1 MKALICIIAIILIVS
16 SNVISKSDNEN
27 DIDTLPRLGAL
38 VANEGHIQFIKA
50 VLLIKFEANVED
62 YVEDQLLEIF
72 EHTANLITL
81 MRHGGLVMSY
91 AQRASIE
98 SLLKSLSYTYGE
110 ILPYVSDTF
119 LPDRMNFTNADQM
132 EENWRALVWSAI
144 QGIRIGASASHV
156 VPTIEKE
163 IADKIKSNITT
174 RTVSRPMHRPVN
186 DQEIPVHPKL
196 RGRRALIDVG
206 GNLLHSLFGVTT
218 DDQLAQS
225 EANLQSEVESVLAKT
240 RTVEAQS
247 KLAQRKLADAMKHVQ
262 LATDTLLS
270 VSSRENRLEA
280 YVQIS
285 QVLEHMEAIIFHL
298 HDIAVSSATHRTLL
312 SRGIVPQIFDAEQLR
327 SLIKEGEKIFSTLK
341 FPLDVNKLSNKNIAI
356 YLNILKS
363 EPTRNTDV
371 FAIFLPFTDNKFYE
385 LFAIESFPF
394 FANANG
400 TKEERKILIPDELPN
415 YVAITDNEFVN
426 IEDIQNC
433 ARTKNA
439 SVLLCAQK
447 NPSQIKGI
455 NSCATAII
463 KNDTKAAFQ
472 QCNYK
477 EIKLK
482 NNYYAKHLHSDW
494 YVIVDQAEVATI
506 HCPDRYKL
514 NSRQLK
520 SYTGTLKIKPPC
532 EFSTPRFTLPTIQ
545 TKTQELSNHPVKILP
560 VSDVIF
566 NSSSNMTFST
576 KDIKAIE
583 NDLEVLENITQTQ
596 HEHIKIIKSHIDD
609 NTFDILHGTSG
620 ILIVVLIVCIIGTII
635 VCRRRP
641 DLMHQLLPFFLL
653 QNTSSLSR
661 TRTRN
666 IPQTGRSQSPG
677 SDRVQQAAMSLQQTA
692 TQGRDGQFRPPRSPS
707 PVNED
712 EVELNTMGGEE
723 GTAEY
728 TAVNRDPPGTSTAS
742 AAPIKPSRYRP
753 PVRFTGHRVDLYS
766 TRDETPQ
773 EDSQGYLIPRG
784 PADDYEN

>member
-1 MKALICIIAIILIVS
+1 
-16 SNVISKSDNEN
+16 
-27 DIDTLPRLGAL
+27 
-38 VANEGHIQFIKA
+38 
-50 VLLIKFEANVED
+50 
-62 YVEDQLLEIF
+62 
-72 EHTANLITL
+72 
-81 MRHGGLVMSY
+81 
-91 AQRASIE
+91 
-98 SLLKSLSYTYGE
+98 
-110 ILPYVSDTF
+110 
-119 LPDRMNFTNADQM
+119 
-132 EENWRALVWSAI
+132 
-144 QGIRIGASASHV
+144 
-156 VPTIEKE
+156 
-163 IADKIKSNITT
+163 
-174 RTVSRPMHRPVN
+174 MHRPVN
-186 DQEIPVHPKL
+186 YQEIPVHPKL

-206 GNLLHSLFGVTT
+206 GNLLHSLFGVTP

-240 RTVEAQS
+240 RIVEAQS

-280 YVQIS
+280 YIQIS

-298 HDIAVSSATHRTLL
+298 QDIAISSGTHRTLL
-312 SRGIVPQIFDAEQLR
+312 SRGIVPQIFDTEQLR
-327 SLIKEGEKIFSTLK
+327 SLIKEGEKTFSTLN

-363 EPTRNTDV
+363 EPTRDTDV

-385 LFAIESFPF
+385 LFTIENFPF
-394 FANANG
+394 FANLNG
-400 TKEERKILIPDELPN
+400 TKEERKILIPGDELPN
-415 YVAITDNEFVN
+415 YVAVTGNEFVN
-426 IEDIQNC
+426 IDDIQNC

-447 NPSQIKGI
+447 NPSQVKEVS
-455 NSCATAII
+455 SCATAII
-463 KNDTKAAFQ
+463 RNNTKEAFE

-494 YVIVDQAEVATI
+494 YVIVDRAEVATI

-520 SYTGTLKIKPPC
+520 SYSGTLKIKPPC
-532 EFSTPRFTLPTIQ
+532 EFSTPRFALPTIQ

-566 NSSSNMTFST
+566 NSSLNMTFST

-583 NDLEVLENITQTQ
+583 DDLEVLENITQTQ
-596 HEHIKIIKSHIDD
+596 HEHIKIIKSHIED

-620 ILIVVLIVCIIGTII
+620 ILIVILIVCIIGTII

-661 TRTRN
+661 TRN
-666 IPQTGRSQSPG
+666 MSQTGRSQSPG
-677 SDRVQQAAMSLQQTA
+677 SDRVQQAARDLQQPA
-692 TQGRDGQFRPPRSPS
+692 TQGRDGQSRPPRPPS

-712 EVELNTMGGEE
+712 EVELNIIGGGE
-723 GTAEY
+723 GIAEY
-728 TAVNRDPPGTSTAS
+728 TAVSRDPPPETGTAS
-742 AAPIKPSRYRP
+742 AAP
-753 PVRFTGHRVDLYS
+753 
-766 TRDETPQ
+766 
-773 EDSQGYLIPRG
+773 
-784 PADDYEN
+784 

>member
-1 MKALICIIAIILIVS
+1 MKALICIIIIILIVS
-16 SNVISKSDNEN
+16 SNVNSESNNESDL
-27 DIDTLPRLGAL
+27 DTLPRLGAL
-38 VANEGHIQFIKA
+38 VAKEGHIQFIKA
-50 VLLIKFEANVED
+50 VLLVQFKANVED

-72 EHTANLITL
+72 EHTTNLITL

-110 ILPYVSDTF
+110 ILPYVSDAF

-132 EENWRALVWSAI
+132 EETWRALVWSAL

-163 IADKIKSNITT
+163 IVDKIKSNITT

-225 EANLQSEVESVLAKT
+225 EVNLQSEVESVLAKT
-240 RTVEAQS
+240 RIVEAQS

-280 YVQIS
+280 YIQIS
-285 QVLEHMEAIIFHL
+285 LVLEHMEAIIFHL
-298 HDIAVSSATHRTLL
+298 QDIAISSATHRTLL
-312 SRGIVPQIFDAEQLR
+312 SRGIVPQIFDTEQLR
-327 SLIKEGEKIFSTLK
+327 SLIKGEKTFSTLN

-363 EPTRNTDV
+363 EPTRDTDV

-385 LFAIESFPF
+385 LFTIENFPF
-394 FANANG
+394 FANPNG
-400 TKEERKILIPDELPN
+400 TKEERKILIPGDELPN
-415 YVAITDNEFVN
+415 YVAVTGNEFVN
-426 IEDIQNC
+426 IDDIQNC

-447 NPSQIKGI
+447 NPSQVKEVS
-455 NSCATAII
+455 SCATAII
-463 KNDTKAAFQ
+463 RNDTKEAFE

-494 YVIVDQAEVATI
+494 YVIVDRAEVATI

-520 SYTGTLKIKPPC
+520 SYSGTLKIKPPC
-532 EFSTPRFTLPTIQ
+532 EFSTPRFALPTIQ

-566 NSSSNMTFST
+566 NSSLNMTFST

-583 NDLEVLENITQTQ
+583 DDLEVHT
-596 HEHIKIIKSHIDD
+596 
-609 NTFDILHGTSG
+609 
-620 ILIVVLIVCIIGTII
+620 
-635 VCRRRP
+635 
-641 DLMHQLLPFFLL
+641 
-653 QNTSSLSR
+653 
-661 TRTRN
+661 
-666 IPQTGRSQSPG
+666 
-677 SDRVQQAAMSLQQTA
+677 
-692 TQGRDGQFRPPRSPS
+692 
-707 PVNED
+707 
-712 EVELNTMGGEE
+712 
-723 GTAEY
+723 
-728 TAVNRDPPGTSTAS
+728 
-742 AAPIKPSRYRP
+742 
-753 PVRFTGHRVDLYS
+753 
-766 TRDETPQ
+766 
-773 EDSQGYLIPRG
+773 
-784 PADDYEN
+784 